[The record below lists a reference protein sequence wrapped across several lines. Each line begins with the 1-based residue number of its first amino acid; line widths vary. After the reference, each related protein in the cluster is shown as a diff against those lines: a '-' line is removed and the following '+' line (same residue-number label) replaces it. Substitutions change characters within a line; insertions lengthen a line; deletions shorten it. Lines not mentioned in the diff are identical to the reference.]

1 MKQFALLII
10 ISIFFAAFTVQKN
23 NPLKLTQLVVT
34 IPELTTSNLQKNLE
48 MDLNNISGVQLCETS
63 LMTKTLMLNYDPRKV
78 KQNEIDNVLKKWECK
93 PNQYSYQKTKCVL
106 TLSENIRVF
115 VAPRSFI
122 SRSLM

>member
-23 NPLKLTQLVVT
+23 NPNKLTQLVVT

-48 MDLNNISGVQLCETS
+48 LDLNNIRGVKLCETS

-78 KQNEIDNVLKKWECK
+78 KQNEIDHVLKKWECN
-93 PNQYSYQKTKCVL
+93 PGQYSYQK
-106 TLSENIRVF
+106 IY
-115 VAPRSFI
+115 
-122 SRSLM
+122 

>member
-48 MDLNNISGVQLCETS
+48 LDLNNISGVKLCETS

-78 KQNEIDNVLKKWECK
+78 KQNEIDHVFKKWECT
-93 PNQYSYQKTKCVL
+93 PGQYSYQK
-106 TLSENIRVF
+106 IY
-115 VAPRSFI
+115 
-122 SRSLM
+122 